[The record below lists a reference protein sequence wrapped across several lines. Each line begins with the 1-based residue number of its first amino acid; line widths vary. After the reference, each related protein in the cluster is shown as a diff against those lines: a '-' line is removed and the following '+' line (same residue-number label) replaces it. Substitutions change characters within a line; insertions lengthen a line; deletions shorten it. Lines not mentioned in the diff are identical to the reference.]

1 MPPSASGLPF
11 DDFREL
17 LRALPGPDHAALD
30 KVRERSSQLA
40 IEAGSLGR
48 LGEIPVWLAAW
59 QGRHPPQITRP
70 QLAIFAADHGV
81 AARQQKST
89 PHHHTQ
95 QLLSLF
101 AAGGAAINQLC
112 LAAGAGLK
120 VFDLGLDVPTPDITT
135 AEAMSEAGCAA
146 TIAFGMEAIAGGT
159 DLLCLGAVGAGA
171 STVAASVCCAL
182 YGGNA
187 QDWIS
192 GGDAALV
199 SEAVTLHGDGLSDP
213 LEILRRLGGRDIAAI
228 AGAIIA
234 ARVQRIPV
242 LLDGFVVAAAAALLD
257 RLQPGSLDHCMVAH
271 VSPDASQHRLLQRLC
286 KRPLLDLDINSGDGA
301 GAVTAIPLLR
311 AAAAVHSGMAT
322 YEQAGISRPG

>member
-30 KVRERSSQLA
+30 KVRERTSQLA
-40 IEAGSLGR
+40 VEAGSLGR
-48 LGEIPVWLAAW
+48 LGEITEWLAAW

-81 AARQQKST
+81 AVRQEKPT

-101 AAGGAAINQLC
+101 AAGGAAVNQLC

-120 VFDLGLDVPTPDITT
+120 VFDLGLDVPTPDIT
-135 AEAMSEAGCAA
+135 AAAAMSEAGCAA

-187 QDWIS
+187 QDWIT

-199 SEAVTLHGDGLSDP
+199 SEAVTLHGHGLSDP

-271 VSPDASQHRLLQRLC
+271 VSPDAAHRRLLQRLG
-286 KRPLLDLDINSGDGA
+286 KLALLDLDINSGDGI
-301 GAVTAIPLLR
+301 GAVTAIPIVR
-311 AAAAVHSGMAT
+311 AATGVHSGMAT